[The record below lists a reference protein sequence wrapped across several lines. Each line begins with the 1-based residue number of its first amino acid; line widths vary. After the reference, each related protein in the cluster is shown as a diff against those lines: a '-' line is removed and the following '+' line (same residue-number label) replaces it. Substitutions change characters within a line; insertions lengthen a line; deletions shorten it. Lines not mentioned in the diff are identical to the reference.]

1 MDTVKALIAL
11 KAALELHAAHI
22 NGTEP
27 TNDKSQQRLMIL
39 LEDAY
44 RALGGGKEANHG

>member
-1 MDTVKALIAL
+1 MDDIKARQAL

-27 TNDKSQQRLMIL
+27 TSAKSQQRLMDLI
-39 LEDAY
+39 ETAY
-44 RALGGGKEANHG
+44 KALGGDAKGHI